1 MSKSFINYNQD
12 DTISKYFKDN
22 KNSNALSFE
31 REVELANKIQQG
43 DKKAVDELVKANL
56 KFVVTIA
63 KEYIGQGLPLSDL
76 INEGNYGLIK
86 AAYKFDPTKGFKFI
100 SYAVWWVRQSI
111 LFSLN
116 ENSRII
122 RLPFNVTNKL
132 NHIKAQIEK
141 FEFEHEREV
150 VYGEEI
156 NDNGDKLIMISS
168 ASSNLNDMI
177 NEDGDE
183 LYQILEDKSTKNDNY
198 YDINEDV
205 KKEIDDVLSKLSD
218 RERLIIELYFG
229 LKGDKEP
236 MTLEAIGEVLNL
248 SKERVRQLK
257 EKSIRILR
265 HYSENLFDVLYL

>member
-1 MSKSFINYNQD
+1 MSKPFINYNQD

-22 KNSNALSFE
+22 KNSNSLTFE
-31 REVELANKIQQG
+31 KEVELANRIQLG
-43 DKKAVDELVKANL
+43 DKDAVNELVIANL

-116 ENSRII
+116 ENSRLI

-132 NHIKAQIEK
+132 NHIKSELEK
-141 FEFEHEREV
+141 FEFMNEREAF
-150 VYGEEI
+150 YGEEL
-156 NDNGDKLIMISS
+156 NEDGDKLLLITS
-168 ASSNLNDMI
+168 ATSNLNDMI

-183 LYQILEDKSTKNDNY
+183 LYQILEDKSNNDNGI
-198 YDINEDV
+198 DQELKNEIA
-205 KKEIDDVLSKLSD
+205 EVLNKLND
-218 RERLIIELYFG
+218 REKLIIELYFG

-236 MTLEAIGEVLNL
+236 MTLEAIGELLDL
-248 SKERVRQLK
+248 SKERVRQIK

-265 HYSENLFDVLYL
+265 HYSENLFDVLYN